1 MASSW
6 VSAGNALG
14 SHAGRLGESADGSEV
29 ALAVTRMSWSVSSA
43 LSFLYCGVGTF
54 LFGLLCP
61 VAVVGAMQREADG
74 DRQIDG
80 DQVGE
85 RLVRPSTLVTMID
98 ATARQRHIDDSGSGG
113 RRPFASIWL
122 PVGQAVDRRGMGAKE
137 VLGWDGTDVGGCG
150 SGLVLNGQEC
160 WRGTGVCGCVEGSG
174 VGVGGRR
181 SGVEAGRQGR
191 DGGSGGSS
199 AEVAWGGQSKANKNC
214 PSIHPPPGERKK
226 QRGQAWHS

>member
-6 VSAGNALG
+6 VSAGDALG
-14 SHAGRLGESADGSEV
+14 SHAGRRQQSG
-29 ALAVTRMSWSVSSA
+29 VSGDEDVVVGILS
-43 LSFLYCGVGTF
+43 SFLPFLWYGDF
-54 LFGLLCP
+54 LFGLLFP
-61 VAVVGAMQREADG
+61 VAVVGAMQRAADC

-85 RLVRPSTLVTMID
+85 RLVHPSTLVTMID
-98 ATARQRHIDDSGSGG
+98 ATAKQRHIYDSGSGE

-160 WRGTGVCGCVEGSG
+160 WRGTGACGCVGRRWCGSG
-174 VGVGGRR
+174 RETVWSR
-181 SGVEAGRQGR
+181 SR
-191 DGGSGGSS
+191 
-199 AEVAWGGQSKANKNC
+199 
-214 PSIHPPPGERKK
+214 
-226 QRGQAWHS
+226 